1 MIQYTKRK
9 PDAGGLKMKRI
20 VLMILGAAMI
30 AGIFSG
36 CSAAAVPEQEET
48 TIATS
53 IPTEAPEETEPAE
66 TGIPVAVSN
75 DFRIALIAEDRIDQH
90 WLDLEKG
97 AMEAAEELGCE
108 VVNLSPVM
116 QDDVLLA
123 EQIAEAVSEGFEAIV
138 MADSNSGEV
147 TSALQEAVK
156 AGVKIIRVDTA
167 AKVKNS
173 AVLAADDRTMGI
185 AAAEK
190 MVAELEAREISEGA
204 VAIIGVA
211 PDLDPFTECEAG
223 FREVFENK
231 PYAVLETQYSEGD
244 AAKAYDLS
252 RTVLEE
258 DPVGIFC
265 CAEGCSVGA
274 ANAVKDSK
282 KQTVIVGFGNSDVI
296 LKLIDDGYIT
306 ASMIRNFNAMGYEG
320 IKAACAVLNGE
331 DLSNTVIDT
340 GITVLTK

>member
-1 MIQYTKRK
+1 
-9 PDAGGLKMKRI
+9 MKRI
-20 VLMILGAAMI
+20 VLMILCAAMI

-36 CSAAAVPEQEET
+36 CSNAAVPVQEET
-48 TIATS
+48 TVATS
-53 IPTEAPEETEPAE
+53 IPTEVPEEMEPAE

-108 VVNLSPVM
+108 VANLSPVM

-123 EQIAEAVSEGFEAIV
+123 QQIGEAVSDGLDAVVVTGNDSEEVTAALEEAI
-138 MADSNSGEV
+138 A
-147 TSALQEAVK
+147 
-156 AGVKIIRVDTA
+156 AGVKIISVDTA

-173 AVLAADDRTMGI
+173 AVLATDDRAAGR

-258 DPVGIFC
+258 NPVGIFC
-265 CAEGCSVGA
+265 CAEGCTVGA

-282 KQTVIVGFGNSDVI
+282 KQTVVVGFGDSDVI
-296 LKLIDDGYIT
+296 LELIDDGYIT

-331 DLSNTVIDT
+331 DLSNMVIDT
-340 GITVLTK
+340 GVSVLTK

>member
-1 MIQYTKRK
+1 
-9 PDAGGLKMKRI
+9 MKRI
-20 VLMILGAAMI
+20 VLMILCAAMI

-36 CSAAAVPEQEET
+36 CSNAAVPVQEET
-48 TIATS
+48 TIAAS
-53 IPTEAPEETEPAE
+53 IPTEVPEETEPAE

-75 DFRIALIAEDRIDQH
+75 DFRIALIAEDRIDRH
-90 WLDLEKG
+90 WQDLEKG

-123 EQIAEAVSEGFEAIV
+123 QQIGEAVSGGFDAVV
-138 MADSNSGEV
+138 MTGNDSKEV
-147 TSALQEAVK
+147 TAALQEAIA
-156 AGVKIIRVDTA
+156 AGVKIISVDTA

-173 AVLAADDRTMGI
+173 AVLATDDRAAGR

-204 VAIIGVA
+204 VVIIGVA
-211 PDLDPFTECEAG
+211 PDLDPFTECETG

-258 DPVGIFC
+258 NPVGIFC

-282 KQTVIVGFGNSDVI
+282 KQTVVVGFGDSDVI
-296 LKLIDDGYIT
+296 LELIDDGYIT

-331 DLSNTVIDT
+331 DLSNMVIDT
-340 GITVLTK
+340 DVSVLTK

>member
-1 MIQYTKRK
+1 
-9 PDAGGLKMKRI
+9 MKRI
-20 VLMILGAAMI
+20 VLMILCAAMI

-36 CSAAAVPEQEET
+36 CSNAAVPVQEET
-48 TIATS
+48 TVATS
-53 IPTEAPEETEPAE
+53 IPTEVPEETEPAE

-108 VVNLSPVM
+108 VANLSPVM

-123 EQIAEAVSEGFEAIV
+123 QQIGEAVSDGFDAVVVTGNDSEEVTAALEEAI
-138 MADSNSGEV
+138 A
-147 TSALQEAVK
+147 
-156 AGVKIIRVDTA
+156 AGVKIISVDTA

-173 AVLAADDRTMGI
+173 AVLAADDRAAGN

-190 MVAELEAREISEGA
+190 MLAELEARETGEGA
-204 VAIIGVA
+204 VVIIGVA
-211 PDLDPFTECEAG
+211 PDVDAFAECEAG
-223 FREVFENK
+223 FREAFENT
-231 PYAVLETQYSEGD
+231 PYSVLETQYSEGD

-252 RTVLEE
+252 CTVLEE

-265 CAEGCSVGA
+265 CAEGCTVGA

-282 KQTVIVGFGNSDVI
+282 KQIVVVGFGDSDVI
-296 LKLIDDGYIT
+296 LDLIDDGYIT
-306 ASMIRNFNAMGYEG
+306 ASVIRNFHAMGYEG

-331 DLSNTVIDT
+331 ELGNTVIDT
-340 GITVLTK
+340 DVSVLTK